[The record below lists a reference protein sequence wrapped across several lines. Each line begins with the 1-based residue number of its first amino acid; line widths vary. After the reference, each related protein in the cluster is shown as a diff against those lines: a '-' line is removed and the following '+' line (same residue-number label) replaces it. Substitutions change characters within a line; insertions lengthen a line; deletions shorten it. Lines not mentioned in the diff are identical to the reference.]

1 MSKYQKILISMVGM
15 GTLFLVFG
23 PFSLPVFQA
32 IAYSSVFTIFMASV
46 VSAMVYIVDN
56 FLAKKQ
62 THKEPNLSTEKTIPP
77 LGSDNII
84 KNQPAASAVKTP
96 IVTLSNSII
105 AKINAE
111 KSSLNFKRQE
121 YIQEAMASKNVD
133 LIIKILTECNL
144 ECFEISTIIAK
155 LKGFNEESVLQI
167 AKHFSQHFK
176 NELFEKICKNNQ
188 SNLIKLML
196 SNFGSEINNEVRS
209 LIIQNMAKIS
219 KYSHEQADYPEV
231 IKHLL
236 DDPITK
242 IPYDV
247 QAIAL
252 KEAENTTIFIE
263 FFKYFGSIIDENDKE
278 NIFHEQVKKLNL
290 ENAIVILK
298 AWESS
303 LSLENKKAA
312 IKIAATKKGG
322 EKLVNVL
329 LNYTGIQ
336 IDDLNEFP
344 PNINDVFNGIQ
355 NGNEEMA
362 IELINQLTAEEL
374 NQPFYYQLKN
384 TTLLCEAALSKSV
397 AIVKALLNRNADIHV
412 NLPESILERLIWS
425 PQFDDKS
432 VSMGQLLVQKGIKL
446 GFSRFSTYCSII
458 DKFYFD
464 YADQQITSKNSI
476 EQSYNLIMQ
485 IMGDKFFDELL
496 RLSSHMERTAL
507 KSICSDKDSKCP
519 AVYEFLVEKLISY
532 LDNKSDIDEKILA
545 RLLLSSRNE
554 DKVIQFVKT
563 KLAQT
568 KTNADDINQNTHSV
582 LIETNYSN
590 RSVYFHP
597 DFKLF
602 NYENEKQAFKCALEN
617 SILSLEQIEKVH
629 HTALGANDETGVCL
643 RNTRSGTGRVGYDC
657 SIGGFFEIKACG
669 DKGWFCSDLRLYG
682 SSFDEFIFYPKGD
695 KEHFEQIINDYNQ
708 SMTQNQPR
716 IEKLKNI
723 IKLGSD
729 LSRLHYYRDA
739 NKRTSY
745 ITFLIELIR
754 NQFLPAMTSK
764 RLERFHFR
772 TKAQH
777 ELLPLVLH
785 GMKKSLKK
793 LSTLDQQAT
802 DPALTMNTIDFYK
815 EQLDNLAK
823 AIPAE
828 SLPSISEDKIAK
840 YTTPAFKNTT
850 KSAPLK
856 LVDAPL
862 KKGSQEKRMSM

>member
-1 MSKYQKILISMVGM
+1 MVGM

-32 IAYSSVFTIFMASV
+32 IVYSSGFTVVMASV

-84 KNQPAASAVKTP
+84 KHQPAASAVKTP

-111 KSSLNFKRQE
+111 KSSLNFKRRE
-121 YIQEAMASKNVD
+121 YIHEAMASKNVD
-133 LIIKILTECNL
+133 LIIKILTECKL
-144 ECFEISTIIAK
+144 DSFEISTIIAK

-196 SNFGSEINNEVRS
+196 NNFGSEINNEVRS

-219 KYSHEQADYPEV
+219 KYVYEKADFPEV

-236 DDPITK
+236 DDPMTNIS
-242 IPYDV
+242 YDTQV
-247 QAIAL
+247 NAL
-252 KEAENTTIFIE
+252 KEAENPIIFIE
-263 FFKYFGSIIDENDKE
+263 LFKYFSSVADENDKE
-278 NIFHEQVKKLNL
+278 NIFHTQVKKLNL
-290 ENAIVILK
+290 ESVMVILK

-312 IKIAATKKGG
+312 IKMAATKKGG

-336 IDDLNEFP
+336 VDDLNEFP
-344 PNINDVFNGIQ
+344 PNIKNVFNNIQ

-397 AIVKALLNRNADIHV
+397 EIVKALLSRNADMHV
-412 NLPESILERLIWS
+412 NLPGYQYESVLERLIWS

-432 VSMGQLLVQKGIKL
+432 VSIGQLLIQKGIKL
-446 GFSRFSTYCSII
+446 GYSHCSTYCSIL

-476 EQSYNLIMQ
+476 EQCYNLIMQ

-496 RLSSHMERTAL
+496 RLPSHNERTAL

-519 AVYEFLVEKLISY
+519 AAYEFLVEKLISY

-545 RLLLSSRNE
+545 GLLLSSRNE

-582 LIETNYSN
+582 FIETNYSN

-643 RNTRSGTGRVGYDC
+643 RNTRSGTGRVGYNC

-669 DKGWFCSDLRLYG
+669 DKGWFWFDLSLYG

-708 SMTQNQPR
+708 NMTKNQPR

-745 ITFLIELIR
+745 ITFLMELIR

-764 RLERFHFR
+764 RLERADFR
-772 TKAQH
+772 IKAQH

-793 LSTLDQQAT
+793 LSSLDQQAT
-802 DPALTMNTIDFYK
+802 DPTLTMNTVDFYK

-828 SLPSISEDKIAK
+828 SLPSISEDEIAK